1 MLLNKQ
7 KKVSQIP
14 VWRIVT
20 ACWTD
25 GTLGSERKD
34 EALAR
39 VIHRQVK
46 VTITL
51 YPTTSTCISFF
62 FFLGR
67 CGSQGNFVDTECTAL
82 PNAFPKLFFC
92 YEAAIASAALREST
106 NITAMPFSRCHGICF
121 TYLAESSSRI
131 IDTSDNGS
139 DKLRLRSETSPV
151 KSTVTEVR

>member
-39 VIHRQVK
+39 IIHRQVK

-67 CGSQGNFVDTECTAL
+67 CGSQGNFVGTECTAL
-82 PNAFPKLFFC
+82 PNAFPKLLSATKLQLPVLR
-92 YEAAIASAALREST
+92 YENRPTLQPCHSADATAFASLILLKAQ
-106 NITAMPFSRCHGICF
+106 
-121 TYLAESSSRI
+121 AE
-131 IDTSDNGS
+131 
-139 DKLRLRSETSPV
+139 
-151 KSTVTEVR
+151 